1 MVTGLSPIYSKE
13 SAQMKR
19 LLMLFFVSLV
29 SMAVL
34 APSLSFAH
42 ANEAKQGLHQ
52 TTTPHF
58 QVLHTAAASLQLKAR
73 TTRPANIPLTSTT
86 QASPSSGHQAHHQ
99 SHMTD
104 NARGNAMIYPKA
116 KRLMDKVKRQIDEYA
131 SNAALEMATIQKAN
145 IISRLNKGQGLAGQ
159 MRGYSAR
166 YKKQR
171 ANRGRQVRYRDL
183 QDTGSMIR
191 DLHPELV
198 AVGVARLSFRSA
210 TERIKALA
218 HQRRHAWL
226 GVTADDR
233 AILIRLLKA
242 KRFKERQ

>member
-1 MVTGLSPIYSKE
+1 
-13 SAQMKR
+13 MKR

-34 APSLSFAH
+34 APSLSFAD
-42 ANEAKQGLHQ
+42 ANKERGLHQ

-58 QVLHTAAASLQLKAR
+58 QVLHTTTASLQLKAH
-73 TTRPANIPLTSTT
+73 TTRSANFPLTSAV
-86 QASPSSGHQAHHQ
+86 QVSPGNSHQNHT
-99 SHMTD
+99 TD
-104 NARGNAMIYPKA
+104 NARDNAMIYPKA
-116 KRLMDKVKRQIDEYA
+116 KRLMDKVKRQIDDYA

-145 IISRLNKGQGLAGQ
+145 IIHRLNKGQGLAGQ

-166 YKKQR
+166 YKKHR

-226 GVTADDR
+226 GVTQDDR

>member
-1 MVTGLSPIYSKE
+1 
-13 SAQMKR
+13 MKR

-34 APSLSFAH
+34 APSLSFASAH
-42 ANEAKQGLHQ
+42 ANEAKQGLYQ

-58 QVLHTAAASLQLKAR
+58 QVLHTTTASLQLKAR
-73 TTRPANIPLTSTT
+73 TT
-86 QASPSSGHQAHHQ
+86 
-99 SHMTD
+99 D
-104 NARGNAMIYPKA
+104 NARDNAMIYPKA
-116 KRLMDKVKRQIDEYA
+116 KRLMDKVKRQIDDYA

-166 YKKQR
+166 YKKHR